1 MTISLA
7 VTNLNRPV
15 FIFPSFRPSPLAP
28 LPYTPYD
35 SPSPSSFGSSI
46 FQLLLHL
53 VVGLYLL
60 LAPPLLALTTDP
72 LPPHHH
78 PPPHTHRPSSGSIQ
92 FMSNMKICVACPFFA
107 FSPNLIFPRIFFCF
121 FFGPCPFGHILSCCS
136 LFPLLHFILHFYFR
150 FPARCSVFSCCTPI
164 RPTVPIY
171 CANFLPSCVI

>member
-107 FSPNLIFPRIFFCF
+107 FSPNLIFPRIFFF
-121 FFGPCPFGHILSCCS
+121 VSFWPVS
-136 LFPLLHFILHFYFR
+136 LWPHFKLLQLVSTVAFYFT
-150 FPARCSVFSCCTPI
+150 FLFSFSGSLPCIFMLHTHPS
-164 RPTVPIY
+164 Y
-171 CANFLPSCVI
+171 CPYLLCQFST